1 MSNID
6 VFNTG
11 AALAFAKLYE
21 AFPNEIKLEVA
32 DLDPD
37 ADRETILTY
46 GYGIEWLIAEGFMK
60 GKSVWAEPVTFIEA
74 ILTSK
79 GFAAL
84 NSIPDAIKE
93 RQTLGK
99 RITSALK
106 SGSKETAKEL
116 ISVIVKEFV
125 SYGTTRLNP

>member
-1 MSNID
+1 MSNMD

-21 AFPNEIKLEVA
+21 SFPYEVKLEVA
-32 DLDPD
+32 DLDPE

-46 GYGIEWLIAEGFMK
+46 GHGIEWLIAEGFMK
-60 GKSVWAEPVTFIEA
+60 GKCVWQEPTTFIEA

-93 RQTLGK
+93 KQPLGK

-106 SGSKETAKEL
+106 NGSKETAMEL
-116 ISVIVKEFV
+116 IHVIVREFV
-125 SYGTTRLNP
+125 SYGMPRL